1 MKPLRTLLPCLLAG
15 LSTFAFAQTA
25 TSKAAASQR
34 NDNTPADA
42 VKTPAAPAKD
52 WNAQYVLGPDS
63 QEKANVPKGAISKF
77 RLEDSKTF
85 PGYGREWA
93 LYVPSQYDGKKE
105 ACLMV
110 FQDGMGYIGPKGNW
124 RVSVVFDNLI
134 AEGKMPVTI
143 ALFINPGF
151 TPDKNNPT
159 GKGKD
164 GKPLGKS
171 NRSFEYDSVTDK
183 YVTFL
188 LEEMIPL
195 VESKGYKISKD
206 PKRRAIGGAS
216 SGGICAFNAAWQ
228 RPDAFSKVFTTI
240 GSFTNIRGGHK
251 YPQMVM
257 EAPKKD
263 IRIFSQDGTHDLTNQ
278 FGSWPEAN
286 QKMADAWKA
295 KGYDYQFVMGEG
307 THDGRH
313 GGMLFPDA
321 MKWLW
326 RDVR

>member
-1 MKPLRTLLPCLLAG
+1 MSSLRTLLPCLLAG
-15 LSTFAFAQTA
+15 LASVASAQTA
-25 TSKAAASQR
+25 APKA
-34 NDNTPADA
+34 N
-42 VKTPAAPAKD
+42 AAPTKD

-63 QEKANVPKGAISKF
+63 QEKANVPKGAIIKF
-77 RLEDSKTF
+77 HLDDSKTF
-85 PGYGREWA
+85 PGYGRDWA
-93 LYVPSQYDGKKE
+93 LYIPAQYDGKKE

-124 RVSVVFDNLI
+124 RVSTVFDNLI

-151 TPDKNNPT
+151 APDKNNPT

-171 NRSFEYDSVTDK
+171 NRSFEYDNVTDK

-195 VESKGYKISKD
+195 VEAKNYKISKD

-216 SGGICAFNAAWQ
+216 SGGICAFNVAWQ

-240 GSFTNIRGGHK
+240 GSFTNIQGGHRYAGLVRASK
-251 YPQMVM
+251 S
-257 EAPKKD
+257 APKPL
-263 IRIFSQDGTHDLTNQ
+263 RVFLQDGSSDLDNLHGNWPLANHD
-278 FGSWPEAN
+278 
-286 QKMADAWKA
+286 MAAALKFA
-295 KGYDYQFVMGEG
+295 GYDHTFVFGTEG
-307 THDGRH
+307 HNGKH
-313 GGMLFPDA
+313 GGAIFPDTLR
-321 MKWLW
+321 WLW
-326 RDVR
+326 RDWQKN

>member
-1 MKPLRTLLPCLLAG
+1 MSPLRTLLPCLLAG
-15 LSTFAFAQTA
+15 LSTLAFAQ
-25 TSKAAASQR
+25 
-34 NDNTPADA
+34 N
-42 VKTPAAPAKD
+42 AAPEAKKD

-63 QEKANVPKGAISKF
+63 QEKANIPKGTVSKF
-77 RLEDSKTF
+77 HLDDSKTF
-85 PGYGREWA
+85 PGYGRDWA
-93 LYVPSQYDGKKE
+93 LYVPAQYDGKKE

-124 RVSVVFDNLI
+124 RVPTVFDNLI

-151 TPDKNNPT
+151 APDANNPT

-171 NRSFEYDSVTDK
+171 NRSFEYDSVNDK

-188 LEEMIPL
+188 LTEMIPL

-206 PKRRAIGGAS
+206 AKRRGIAGAS

-240 GSFTNIRGGHK
+240 GSFTNIRGGNK
-251 YPQMVM
+251 FPEMVLA
-257 EAPKKD
+257 EPKKD
-263 IRIFSQDGTHDLTNQ
+263 IRVFSQDGSHDLTNQ
-278 FGSWPEAN
+278 FGVWPEAN

-313 GGMLFPDA
+313 GGMLFPEA

>member
-1 MKPLRTLLPCLLAG
+1 MSPLRTLLPCLLAG
-15 LSTFAFAQTA
+15 LSTLAFAQ
-25 TSKAAASQR
+25 
-34 NDNTPADA
+34 N
-42 VKTPAAPAKD
+42 AAPEAKKD

-63 QEKANVPKGAISKF
+63 QEKANIPKGTVSKF
-77 RLEDSKTF
+77 HLDDSKTF
-85 PGYGREWA
+85 PGYGRDWA
-93 LYVPSQYDGKKE
+93 LYVPAQYDGKKE
-105 ACLMV
+105 ACIMV

-124 RVSVVFDNLI
+124 RVPTVFDNLI

-151 TPDKNNPT
+151 APDANNPT

-171 NRSFEYDSVTDK
+171 NRSFEYDSVNDK

-188 LEEMIPL
+188 LTEMIPL

-206 PKRRAIGGAS
+206 AKRRGIAGAS

-240 GSFTNIRGGHK
+240 GSFTNIRGGNK
-251 YPQMVM
+251 FPEMVLA
-257 EAPKKD
+257 EPKKD
-263 IRIFSQDGTHDLTNQ
+263 IRVFSQDGSHDLTNQ
-278 FGSWPEAN
+278 FGVWPEAN

-313 GGMLFPDA
+313 GGMLFPEA

>member
-1 MKPLRTLLPCLLAG
+1 MSPLRTLLPCLLAG
-15 LSTFAFAQTA
+15 LASLATAQTA
-25 TSKAAASQR
+25 
-34 NDNTPADA
+34 
-42 VKTPAAPAKD
+42 APTKD

-63 QEKANVPKGAISKF
+63 QEKANVPKGTVSKF
-77 RLEDSKTF
+77 HLDDSKTF
-85 PGYGREWA
+85 PGYGRDWA
-93 LYVPSQYDGKKE
+93 LYVPAQYDGKKE

-110 FQDGMGYIGPKGNW
+110 FQDGMGYVGPKGNW
-124 RVSVVFDNLI
+124 RVPTVFDNLI

-151 TPDKNNPT
+151 SPDKQNPT

-206 PKRRAIGGAS
+206 PKRRGIAGSS

-240 GSFTNIRGGHK
+240 GSFTNIRGGNK
-251 YPQMVM
+251 FPEMVLA
-257 EAPKKD
+257 EPKKD
-263 IRIFSQDGTHDLTNQ
+263 IRVFSQDGSHDLTNQ
-278 FGSWPEAN
+278 FGVWPEAN

-313 GGMLFPDA
+313 GGMLLPEA

>member
-1 MKPLRTLLPCLLAG
+1 MSPLRTLLPCLLAG
-15 LSTFAFAQTA
+15 LSTLAFAQ
-25 TSKAAASQR
+25 
-34 NDNTPADA
+34 N
-42 VKTPAAPAKD
+42 AAPEAKKD

-63 QEKANVPKGAISKF
+63 QEKANVPKGTVSKF
-77 RLEDSKTF
+77 HLDDSKTF
-85 PGYGREWA
+85 PGYSRDWA
-93 LYVPSQYDGKKE
+93 LYVPAQYDGKKE

-110 FQDGMGYIGPKGNW
+110 FQDGMGYVGPKGNW
-124 RVSVVFDNLI
+124 RVPTVFDNLI

-151 TPDKNNPT
+151 APDKQNPT

-206 PKRRAIGGAS
+206 PKRRGIAGSS

-240 GSFTNIRGGHK
+240 GSFTNIRGGNK
-251 YPQMVM
+251 FPEMVLA
-257 EAPKKD
+257 EPKKD
-263 IRIFSQDGTHDLTNQ
+263 IRVFSQDGSHDLTNQ
-278 FGSWPEAN
+278 FGVWPEAN

-313 GGMLFPDA
+313 GGMLLPEA

>member
-1 MKPLRTLLPCLLAG
+1 MNSLRTLLPCLLAG
-15 LSTFAFAQTA
+15 LASVATAQTA
-25 TSKAAASQR
+25 APKA
-34 NDNTPADA
+34 NGTP
-42 VKTPAAPAKD
+42 TLPTKD

-63 QEKANVPKGAISKF
+63 QEKANVPKGVVTKF
-77 RLEDSKTF
+77 HLEDSKTF
-85 PGYGREWA
+85 PGYSRDWA
-93 LYVPSQYDGKKE
+93 LYVPAQYDGKKE

-124 RVSVVFDNLI
+124 RVSTVFDNLI

-151 TPDKNNPT
+151 APDANNPT

-183 YVTFL
+183 YVKFL

-195 VESKGYKISKD
+195 VEAKGYKISKD
-206 PKRRAIGGAS
+206 PARRGIAGSS

-228 RPDAFSKVFTTI
+228 RPEAFSKVFTTI
-240 GSFTNIRGGHK
+240 GSFTNIRGGNK
-251 YPQMVM
+251 FPEMVLA
-257 EAPKKD
+257 EPKKD
-263 IRIFSQDGTHDLTNQ
+263 IRVYSQDGSHDLTNQ
-278 FGSWPEAN
+278 FGVWPEAN

-313 GGMLFPDA
+313 GGMLMPDA
-321 MKWLW
+321 LKWLW

>member
-1 MKPLRTLLPCLLAG
+1 MSPLRTLFPCLLLG
-15 LSTFAFAQTA
+15 LTTVASAQTA
-25 TSKAAASQR
+25 APKAAAP
-34 NDNTPADA
+34 T
-42 VKTPAAPAKD
+42 KD

-63 QEKANVPKGAISKF
+63 QEKAGVPKGVVTKF

-93 LYVPSQYDGKKE
+93 LYVPSQYDGKKD

-124 RVSVVFDNLI
+124 RVATVFDNLI

-151 TPDKNNPT
+151 APDKNNPT

-195 VESKGYKISKD
+195 VEAKGYRISKN
-206 PKRRAIGGAS
+206 PKCRGIAGAS
-216 SGGICAFNAAWQ
+216 SGGICAFNAAWW

-240 GSFTNIRGGHK
+240 GSFTNIRGVLSNGK
-251 YPQMVM
+251 EVGGDQFPRMVM
-257 EAPKKD
+257 ESPKKD
-263 IRIFSQDGTHDLTNQ
+263 IRIYSQDGTHDLTNQ
-278 FGSWPEAN
+278 FGVWPEAN